1 MEFSFRKYIKIV
13 SLAAALV
20 LSQNIYSQ
28 VIRIDIIYD
37 TASILKT
44 RTIRIAKVMTVP
56 KFLLQVSGSYN
67 SGAMELTGHNGGF
80 TKNDYV
86 NGRNFGAR
94 NGYGVNVLGKLPLDK
109 KGHFWLDFVTGFTR
123 FQSNLFASNTEEGRV
138 SYNVFSGGFGADY
151 AFTAT
156 HRVKYFVGL
165 NALASIISGN
175 ASIPYDITLY
185 DPIRFQEVKINP
197 AFRLGYSVFAG
208 LEYAF
213 EKNVGL
219 NLGFKFTH
227 ANLLLK
233 KSVEPTTDF
242 EQELNDNSTD
252 PPVLYA
258 GWKQFTYASVFAGV
272 SFYFGVKE
280 RRYKLP

>member
-1 MEFSFRKYIKIV
+1 MGFLLRKYIKIITFT
-13 SLAAALV
+13 AAV
-20 LSQNIYSQ
+20 ILSGDIHSQ
-28 VIRIDIIYD
+28 VIKIEIIYD
-37 TASILKT
+37 TASITKT

-56 KFLLQVSGSYN
+56 KFLLQISGSYN

-80 TKNDYV
+80 TKGDYV

-94 NGYGVNVLGKLPLDK
+94 NGYGFNILGKLPLDR

-123 FQSNLFASNTEEGRV
+123 FQSNLFADNTEEGRV

-156 HRVKYFVGL
+156 HRVKYFAGL
-165 NALASIISGN
+165 HALASVITGS
-175 ASIPYDITLY
+175 ASIPYDITIY
-185 DPIRFQEVKINP
+185 DPIRFQEVDVNP
-197 AFRLGYSVFAG
+197 AFRIGYSVFTG

-242 EQELNDNSTD
+242 EQELNDDSTD

-258 GWKQFTYASVFAGV
+258 GWKQFAYASVFAGV

-280 RRYKLP
+280 KRYKLP